1 MKKLLLLLLIAPVLG
16 FGQTFVFE
24 DTNLEWDISEMSVS
38 GNIGK
43 TQINGKMSPTKIG
56 YSEYN
61 VAEGDFGSLAL
72 MYLTK
77 PYSFNDK
84 SMISNIYISSNPL
97 KELIKAIKKNNFS
110 KVDIIYSNSMS
121 YVLNKEIIIK
131 RQLAQEQLDKN
142 IEQYNGVYKVKIITS
157 SGIRFQNEF
166 GKLYIT
172 EEGFTL
178 KTDIPTMDRIS
189 GSFNI
194 PITNKIK
201 QGEFSGN
208 LGSNTSLYDV
218 FTLTVNKDVT
228 AAGLTIATESYSVY
242 DTTSMV
248 LIEKIN

>member
-1 MKKLLLLLLIAPVLG
+1 MFF

-24 DTNLEWDISEMSVS
+24 DTNLEWNVSEMSVS
-38 GNIGK
+38 GNIGQI
-43 TQINGKMSPTKIG
+43 QINGKMSPIKIG

-61 VAEGDFGSLAL
+61 MVEGDFGSLAL
-72 MYLTK
+72 SYLTK

-121 YVLNKEIIIK
+121 YVLNKEKIIK

-142 IEQYNGVYKVKIITS
+142 IEQYNGVYKVKIIRS
-157 SGIRFQNEF
+157 SGISFQNEY
-166 GKLYIT
+166 GKLFIT

-178 KTDIPTMDRIS
+178 KTDIPTMNRIS

-201 QGEFSGN
+201 EGEFSGN

-248 LIEKIN
+248 LVEKVD